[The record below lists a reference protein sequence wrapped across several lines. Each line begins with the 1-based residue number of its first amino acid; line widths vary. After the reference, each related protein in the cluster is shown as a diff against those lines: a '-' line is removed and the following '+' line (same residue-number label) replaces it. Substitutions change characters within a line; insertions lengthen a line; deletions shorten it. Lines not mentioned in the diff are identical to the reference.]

1 MNLWLRVCVCVSAF
15 VSTCVLM
22 CCYRDRDVHLFG
34 RLHLLPISCLEE
46 GNGSWQIRWY
56 TLEETVC
63 TSISQTLPCSTL
75 HTNWPSI
82 SQSLTSSPQAK
93 AYSHSTHT
101 NQAHVRSKTD
111 THVHTRALWPAASP
125 VLLCCIRCSLELEEN
140 HCAWIKRASNVPKA
154 LNKAKSHT
162 LNTDSM
168 NEN

>member
-1 MNLWLRVCVCVSAF
+1 M
-15 VSTCVLM
+15 
-22 CCYRDRDVHLFG
+22 
-34 RLHLLPISCLEE
+34 
-46 GNGSWQIRWY
+46 
-56 TLEETVC
+56 
-63 TSISQTLPCSTL
+63 
-75 HTNWPSI
+75 
-82 SQSLTSSPQAK
+82 
-93 AYSHSTHT
+93 THT
-101 NQAHVRSKTD
+101 EGEAISFFVEVNRDRSKTD